1 MTYLPLYRVTITQA
15 SGSISSSISG
25 RDTAISSSWVK
36 VDTGSFAL
44 VSSGS
49 FSGASGSYTGS
60 LYANII
66 YQRLNSSDTGS
77 ISIAQ
82 KDVNSMIIETSAY
95 PFAGVLTDN
104 VIKGTCSIDIGIYY

>member
-1 MTYLPLYRVTITQA
+1 MQYLPLYRATITQT

-25 RDTAISSSWVK
+25 RETVISSSWAK
-36 VDTGSFAL
+36 IDTGSFAL
-44 VSSGS
+44 ISSGS

-60 LYANII
+60 LYVNLI
-66 YQRLNSSDTGS
+66 YQPLNSSDTGS
-77 ISIAQ
+77 ISATQ
-82 KDVNSMIIETSAY
+82 KDSNTMIIETSAY